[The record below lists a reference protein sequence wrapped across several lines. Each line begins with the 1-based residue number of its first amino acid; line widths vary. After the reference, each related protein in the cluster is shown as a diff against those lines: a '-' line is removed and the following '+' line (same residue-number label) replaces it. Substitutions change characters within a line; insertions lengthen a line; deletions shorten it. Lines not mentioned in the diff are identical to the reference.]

1 MDVDGAIRKFF
12 NVIGT
17 PYAEMEPWKRS
28 KFLQMF
34 FAIEVLLDML
44 VYLPFVLLQHLA
56 TRDEWNFQQLL
67 VAAWCVC
74 EIVFH
79 AYCQLRVNQ
88 LKRKKKEIPII
99 EPRKRLEL
107 ATTMCEHMM
116 DPEAELGGW
125 LVGQQSEK
133 LCIGDVSKWLIWA
146 FFAKEPDML
155 TTGEWD
161 EAEVILKMFKQ
172 KLGSERRWGSSWKGE
187 NKCLRPTLDAME
199 YKFRPLVM
207 VVGLSFY
214 KMALLW
220 SWHMDGYEWHPGF
233 PGFSYWVREPV
244 GEAEGETILFLHGA
258 GLGIYLYPVL
268 LRSLARQHPN
278 RRILVPY
285 VAAASNSVIEP
296 HLLPQEIMYGMDLLL
311 KETNTKKVSI
321 LAHSYGSIHAGW
333 LAKHNPDCIA
343 KVTLIDPIAFQTW
356 DSVVTFISTYSVP
369 INIVH
374 HIFGIISRDPFA
386 RAYLHSYWISN
397 YIITPEVFTAPTEI
411 YIAERDWI
419 VDSSRSYK
427 YLMDRKAKSNLDNL
441 NVHLVDMSHGEYQL
455 SPKYIARFNAD
466 L

>member
-1 MDVDGAIRKFF
+1 MDLDQAIKEFF
-12 NVIGT
+12 NVLGT
-17 PYAEMEPWKRS
+17 PYVEMEPWKRRMA
-28 KFLQMF
+28 LQMF
-34 FAIEVLLDML
+34 FAVEGVLDIL

-155 TTGEWD
+155 TTDEWD
-161 EAEVILKMFKQ
+161 EAAVILKMFKE
-172 KLGSERRWGSSWKGE
+172 KLGSEKRWGSSWKGE
-187 NKCLRPTLDAME
+187 TKCLRPTLDAME
-199 YKFRPLVM
+199 YKLRPLAL
-207 VVGLSFY
+207 VVGLGIY
-214 KMALLW
+214 KMALLGAW
-220 SWHMDGYEWHPGF
+220 YIDGYEWHPVF

-244 GEAEGETILFLHGA
+244 GEEDGTPILFLHGA
-258 GLGIYLYPVL
+258 GLGVYMYPTL
-268 LRSLARQHPN
+268 IGSLARQHPN

-296 HLLPQEIMYGMDLLL
+296 QLAPQEIMRGMDLML
-311 KETNTKKVSI
+311 KETNTTKVSI
-321 LAHSYGSIHAGW
+321 LGHSYGSIHAGW
-333 LAKHNPDCIA
+333 FTEHNPDCIA
-343 KVTLIDPIAFQTW
+343 KVTLVDPVAFQTW
-356 DSVVTFISTYSVP
+356 DSVVTFISTYSEP
-369 INIVH
+369 INIIH
-374 HIFGIISRDPFA
+374 HLFSFISRDPFA
-386 RAYLHSYWISN
+386 RAYLHSYLTLN

-411 YIAERDWI
+411 FVAERDWI
-419 VDSSRSYK
+419 VNGPGNYK

-441 NVHLVDMSHGEYQL
+441 TVHLLDMTHGEYLL
-455 SPKYIARFNAD
+455 SPKYFTRFNANI
-466 L
+466 